1 MNAIEVDNIT
11 KVIGERKIL
20 NNVSFKVQKSRIH
33 GFLGPNGAGKT
44 TTMRI
49 LCGLTQPTSGE
60 VFYNGVPLSKY
71 DSKLYHRIGFLIEE
85 PPLYGDM
92 KVIDYL
98 KYVAKLRRVG
108 ELDLNKHLDYCIT
121 SLDLGEVKD
130 RSIENLSRGFKQ
142 RVGIAQAIIHMP
154 EIVFLD
160 EPSLGLDPRSVS
172 EIRQLI
178 SNLRENHTVILS
190 SHLLHEMSLVCDD
203 ISIISRGRILESGSL
218 ENLRSSLEAASSF
231 ILSTNRENKN
241 FEDYLNDDPSIS
253 KFSVIDQKDHIDYH
267 ITSKVAEELRPIV
280 VKKAVELDV
289 DVLSLERKSFSLEDY
304 FLKVTENHD

>member
-1 MNAIEVDNIT
+1 MNAIEVDGIT

-20 NNVSFKVQKSRIH
+20 NQVSFKVQKSRIH

-49 LCGLTQPTSGE
+49 LCGLLRPTEGE
-60 VFYNGVPLSKY
+60 VYFNNTPLSKF
-71 DSKLYHRIGFLIEE
+71 DSKLYHKIGFLIEE

-92 KVIDYL
+92 RVVDYL
-98 KYVAKLRRVG
+98 KYVARLRRVSDK
-108 ELDLNKHLDYCIT
+108 DLASHLDYCIKA
-121 SLDLGEVKD
+121 LDLAEVKQ

-160 EPSLGLDPRSVS
+160 EPSLGLDPRSIS

-203 ISIISRGRILESGSL
+203 ISIISRGRILESGAL
-218 ENLRSSLEAASSF
+218 DNLRSSLEAASSF
-231 ILSTNRENKN
+231 IVSALRENTE
-241 FEDYLNDDPSIS
+241 FERALKEDPNIS
-253 KFSVIDQKDHIDYH
+253 KFSRMEHQNHIDYH
-267 ITSKVAEELRPIV
+267 ITPTVNDEYRPAI
-280 VKKAVELDV
+280 VKKAVECDLEI
-289 DVLSLERKSFSLEDY
+289 LGLERKSFSLEDY